1 MHFALF
7 EPACKR
13 FELHTFIWN
22 HSKAVVLA
30 LSDKGDIFCC
40 PQPLRVV
47 SRKALAVCKVWLPT
61 RSWGKLSTMLTNF
74 DMCPS
79 NSATLRMQCKQLQ
92 TMMLWSPSKYT
103 QTKTHEHTQTRL
115 RKKHT
120 KTDAHTHKH
129 RHKIVHAHMQIHI
142 NKHVNTHTHT
152 HTHTH
157 AYKQIHTHTC
167 PHTHKHT

>member
-1 MHFALF
+1 MQYFLFPLWIGEAQSTSLLIEGSTCWTFLLLAVVTLDKCNRKELIEACTAALPVHFALF

-103 QTKTHEHTQTRL
+103 QTKTHEHTQTHL
-115 RKKHT
+115 RKKW
-120 KTDAHTHKH
+120 
-129 RHKIVHAHMQIHI
+129 
-142 NKHVNTHTHT
+142 
-152 HTHTH
+152 
-157 AYKQIHTHTC
+157 Y
-167 PHTHKHT
+167 